1 MAKEDIVK
9 KWTLLAGCGA
19 LAAIGIVVGLWLGN
33 ASDSEPVVV
42 SVGEPLYDQTFD
54 SLAEMLALDD
64 TVAIVGRVT
73 SAYATERIGDGV
85 LFTDRLVLVDQVL
98 YGVLA
103 DPEAKRIKVRQT
115 GGTIGLETL
124 KIVEARLLVDDEQVV
139 LLLHHDPA
147 IDVYWIK
154 GGGDGHFLLDGGDLR
169 HANYDGTS
177 HPLAAFARIVNT
189 KSLRSVFADNAPD

>member
-1 MAKEDIVK
+1 MRKRI
-9 KWTLLAGCGA
+9 LLIACSA
-19 LAAIGIVVGLWLGN
+19 LGGLGLALGLLLSR
-33 ASDSEPVVV
+33 SDDTTP
-42 SVGEPLYDQTFD
+42 PLVQVAESLYKNKYD
-54 SLAEMLALDD
+54 SLEEMLALDD
-64 TVAIVGRVT
+64 TVAIVGRAT

-177 HPLAAFARIVNT
+177 HPLAAFARTVNA